1 MDMAAQL
8 VKKALVVHSS
18 QTDDGSGDKVLK
30 KRSAEQI
37 QKPVRLNLGTS
48 LNDIFIFIVKLIRNF
63 LLAKGVMGI
72 FYL

>member
-1 MDMAAQL
+1 MDMEAQL

-18 QTDDGSGDKVLK
+18 QTDDSSGDKVLK

-37 QKPVRLNLGTS
+37 QQPVRLNLGAS
-48 LNDIFIFIVKLIRNF
+48 LNDVFIFIVKLIRNF